1 MKLSYNFRVRTPT
14 ELFFPNITMYGYVH
28 ILTFSYIKTV
38 KERTHINIFTL
49 YYVYRQCRVGSG
61 VNFWAMSTYRRI
73 GLYKGPKNRGWQAGE
88 RWWSIEQRGDVFFE
102 VKQQRT

>member
-1 MKLSYNFRVRTPT
+1 MSDRRKPIMKLSYNFRVRTPT

-49 YYVYRQCRVGSG
+49 YYVQL
-61 VNFWAMSTYRRI
+61 F
-73 GLYKGPKNRGWQAGE
+73 
-88 RWWSIEQRGDVFFE
+88 
-102 VKQQRT
+102 

>member
-49 YYVYRQCRVGSG
+49 YYVQLNVQQ
-61 VNFWAMSTYRRI
+61 VVQSTCCTVHT
-73 GLYKGPKNRGWQAGE
+73 KC
-88 RWWSIEQRGDVFFE
+88 
-102 VKQQRT
+102 

>member
-49 YYVYRQCRVGSG
+49 YYVQL
-61 VNFWAMSTYRRI
+61 F
-73 GLYKGPKNRGWQAGE
+73 
-88 RWWSIEQRGDVFFE
+88 
-102 VKQQRT
+102 